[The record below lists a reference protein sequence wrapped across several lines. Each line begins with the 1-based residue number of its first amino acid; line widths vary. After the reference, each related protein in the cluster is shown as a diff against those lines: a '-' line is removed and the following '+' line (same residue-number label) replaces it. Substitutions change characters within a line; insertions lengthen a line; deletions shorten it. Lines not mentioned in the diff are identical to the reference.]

1 MKKLL
6 LIISSLLFIS
16 ALSAEDNKKKSLNFY
31 YSLDAAYY
39 MKYSRETGGD
49 HFATLSG
56 PFSGAEGLLKI
67 GFEKTINTP
76 LGDHWL
82 VNSAFCK
89 INCFSEITPVHIKPG
104 VDFTFQPLP
113 FISFSTGASTGL
125 GWIAMGL
132 NGMSVYNTDKKEYS
146 YANSF
151 EHVYYKFYATG
162 TFMFDT
168 GAIIQRDWSHVVML
182 ANYTVFYEGL
192 SGMGKGDLWE
202 WLLIKHK
209 ANGFQYETKII
220 LGYQMPLKLKL
231 AGIITELSGHFNG
244 SDYGDFDENFDGSF
258 MTVKFSPFVQIEFS
272 KKTMLSALIDISS
285 TRSFEQEYDEQDEV
299 PFLTTSGREWF
310 CNRIAFSIKHYF

>member
-89 INCFSEITPVHIKPG
+89 INCFC
-104 VDFTFQPLP
+104 
-113 FISFSTGASTGL
+113 
-125 GWIAMGL
+125 
-132 NGMSVYNTDKKEYS
+132 DKKFILVIH
-146 YANSF
+146 SF
-151 EHVYYKFYATG
+151 
-162 TFMFDT
+162 
-168 GAIIQRDWSHVVML
+168 
-182 ANYTVFYEGL
+182 N
-192 SGMGKGDLWE
+192 
-202 WLLIKHK
+202 
-209 ANGFQYETKII
+209 KI
-220 LGYQMPLKLKL
+220 
-231 AGIITELSGHFNG
+231 
-244 SDYGDFDENFDGSF
+244 
-258 MTVKFSPFVQIEFS
+258 
-272 KKTMLSALIDISS
+272 
-285 TRSFEQEYDEQDEV
+285 
-299 PFLTTSGREWF
+299 
-310 CNRIAFSIKHYF
+310 